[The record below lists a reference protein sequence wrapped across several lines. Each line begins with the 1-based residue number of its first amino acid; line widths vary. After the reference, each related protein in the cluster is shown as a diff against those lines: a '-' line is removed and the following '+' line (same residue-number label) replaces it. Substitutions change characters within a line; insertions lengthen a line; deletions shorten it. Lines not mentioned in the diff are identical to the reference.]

1 MVSGKC
7 ALSLSPAIALSP
19 CHVSRA
25 LTFALCPLSPNRTH
39 LVPIYAQFQ
48 APFFATLL
56 HSSLSLVNVLIVI
69 TLDQQTQSGVRVSA
83 GSSEP
88 L

>member
-1 MVSGKC
+1 MNGKC
-7 ALSLSPAIALSP
+7 ALSLSPALSP
-19 CHVSRA
+19 CHVPRT

-48 APFFATLL
+48 IPFFATLL

-69 TLDQQTQSGVRVSA
+69 TLDQQTHSGVRA
-83 GSSEP
+83 GAVSSEP
-88 L
+88 S